1 MKSVDDIDEVDGL
14 SCFVFDLEIIKIL
27 VLKNKE
33 RENENLFFGNYCLS
47 FKIKKVFK
55 DFEDSNYYLSFK
67 V

>member
-1 MKSVDDIDEVDGL
+1 MKSVDDFDEVDGL
-14 SCFVFDLEIIKIL
+14 SCLVFDLEIIKIL

-33 RENENLFFGNYCLS
+33 RENENLFFDNYCLS